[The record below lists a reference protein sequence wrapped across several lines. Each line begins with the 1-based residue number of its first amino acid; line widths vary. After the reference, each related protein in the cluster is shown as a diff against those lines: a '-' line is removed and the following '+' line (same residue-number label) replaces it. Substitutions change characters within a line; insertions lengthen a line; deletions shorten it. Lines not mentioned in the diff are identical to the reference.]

1 MQFSLS
7 FLVHFVFSLLGFLAL
22 GIFIC
27 RGSWRNRIRHS
38 WLLAAALISAG
49 HIVGTHKYLGVMA
62 SAIAAGILVAL
73 YVFMLSRPGFVP
85 SEVRGGHNA
94 FSLIVGAA
102 LFGLA
107 VQLHY
112 AVTGVSVFELVK

>member
-1 MQFSLS
+1 M
-7 FLVHFVFSLLGFLAL
+7 
-22 GIFIC
+22 
-27 RGSWRNRIRHS
+27 
-38 WLLAAALISAG
+38 
-49 HIVGTHKYLGVMA
+49 GVVA
-62 SAIAAGILVAL
+62 SAIAAGILAAT